1 MDKRYQV
8 FVSSTYIDL
17 QEERQSVIQTLMEM
31 DCIPAGMEL
40 FPAAD
45 EEQWEFIKKVI
56 DDCDYYLLIV
66 GGRYG
71 SLSDDGLS
79 FTEKEFDYAVSKGIK
94 VIALLH
100 EYPDSLPRSKT
111 EVDDEAHNKL
121 LEFREKVSNGRLVR
135 FWDNP
140 SQLPGVVSL
149 SLNKTIKMFPAV
161 GWVRADSTASPEL
174 LAEIN
179 ELRKENN
186 SLKSQLSD
194 NRAAQTLIPEIVL
207 ADFESSIQLK
217 GQYSINARNFNV
229 STSHSSWSKNTTWAE
244 LFATISPFLIEK
256 PFESL
261 ISEFIA
267 KHYSGASTNDYSL
280 SGFFVDTQ
288 ILFTIRVQFVALN
301 LIAVKTFGDKC
312 KWELTDIGNRK
323 MLESRVVKSQN
334 LDDEESA

>member
-8 FVSSTYIDL
+8 FVSSTYVDL
-17 QEERQSVIQTLMEM
+17 QDERQSVIQTLMEM

-94 VIALLH
+94 IIALLH
-100 EYPDSLPRSKT
+100 ESPDSLPRSKT
-111 EVDDEAHNKL
+111 EVNNESHKKL
-121 LEFREKVSNGRLVR
+121 LEFRKKVSDGRLVR
-135 FWDNP
+135 FWNEP
-140 SQLPGVVSL
+140 SQLPGEVSL

-179 ELRKENN
+179 ELRKENT
-186 SLKSQLSD
+186 SLKIHLSD
-194 NRAAQTLIPEIVL
+194 SQPPQNILPELDL
-207 ADFESSIQLK
+207 ADFESSIQLV
-217 GQYSINARNFNV
+217 GQYSVNAHDFNV
-229 STSHSSWSKNTTWAE
+229 DTSYNRWATSTTWAE
-244 LFATISPFLIEK
+244 LFATISPFLIDK
-256 PFESL
+256 PVESS
-261 ISEFIA
+261 INQFIA
-267 KHYSGASTNDYSL
+267 KHYAGASTNDYRISDFL
-280 SGFFVDTQ
+280 VNTQ
-288 ILFTIRVQFVALN
+288 ILYTIRIQLVALN
-301 LIAVKTFGDKC
+301 LIVVKHYVDTC
-312 KWELTDIGNRK
+312 KWELTDKGTRK
-323 MLESRVVKSQN
+323 MLESRVIKSQN
-334 LDDEESA
+334 V